1 MGLDKMTQK
10 LQEALQQAQ
19 RLASKSSHAELKSAH
34 VLQTLLDQEGGIL
47 VPILQKAAID
57 IDKLKAAV
65 RENLSREPSTQGA
78 SSQPQLSYGLR
89 ATLDAADEAR
99 TSLGDDFLSVEH
111 FLLGALKA
119 DSPAGKLLRETGMTE
134 AKARDAIKSV
144 RGSQK
149 VTDENPE
156 GKYQTL
162 EKYGTD
168 LTARARE
175 GKIDPV
181 IGRDNEI
188 RRVMQV
194 LSRRTKN
201 NPVLIGEPGV
211 GKTAIV
217 EGLARRIVSGDVPE
231 SMKNKRVIVMDL
243 GGMLAGAK
251 YRGEFEDRL
260 KAFLKEVTDS
270 AGQII
275 LFIDEL
281 HTIVGAGAS
290 EGAVDASNLL
300 KPQLARGELS
310 TIGATTLDE
319 YRKHIEKDAALE
331 RRFQPVLVGEP
342 SAEDTIA
349 ILRGLKER
357 YEVHHGVRIQDGALV
372 AAATL
377 SDRYISDRFLPD
389 KAVDLIDEAASRL
402 KIELDSMPT
411 EIDQI
416 ERQVLQLEM
425 EKKALEKETDKASA
439 VRLDKVKE
447 EQSNLKEQSSAM
459 ITQWRNEKSVIDESR
474 AAQEKIDNLKT
485 QAEQAQRIG
494 NLTRASEI
502 TYGEIPAAQ
511 KELEVAK
518 EKLAVYQQNGGILKE
533 EVTEDDIAR
542 VVSAWTGIPVNRLQ
556 EGERA
561 KLLQME
567 ARLSE
572 RVIGQQKAITAVSN
586 AVRRARSGLQDENR
600 PVGSFLFLGPTGV
613 GKTELSKA
621 LAEFLFDDESAM
633 IRIDMSEYMEKHS
646 VARLIGAPPGYVGYE
661 EGGQLSERVR
671 RKPYSVILFDEIEKA
686 HSDVFNV
693 LLQVLDDG
701 RITDGQGRTVDFRNT
716 VIILT
721 SNIGSQF
728 ILNEENAEQREAKVL
743 EALRGH
749 FRPEFL
755 NRIDET
761 IIFDRLKR
769 EEITSIVD
777 IQLNR
782 LRQRLAK
789 QGLALALSSD
799 AKEFL
804 GNQGYDPTYGARP
817 LKRAIQHHL
826 LDPLSMAVLDGKFID
841 GDVIEVGVLNSALT
855 FTKSE

>member
-1 MGLDKMTQK
+1 MRLEKLTQK
-10 LQEALQQAQ
+10 FQEALHAAQ
-19 RLASKSSHAELKSAH
+19 GIASKSAHSEMNSNH
-34 VLQTLLDQEGGIL
+34 VLLAMLQQEGGVL
-47 VPILQKAAID
+47 VPILQKAGVD
-57 IDKLKAAV
+57 LGQLKAAV
-65 RENLSREPSTQGA
+65 AAALSREPSVQGA
-78 SSQPQLSYGLR
+78 STQPQISVGLR
-89 ATLDAADEAR
+89 STLEAADKAR
-99 TSLGDDFLSVEH
+99 EELGDDFLSVEH
-111 FLLGALKA
+111 FLLGAMEG
-119 DSPAGKLLRETGMTE
+119 DSPAGKCLKQAGLDMQG
-134 AKARDAIKSV
+134 AKAAIKEV
-144 RGSQK
+144 RGSHR

-181 IGRDNEI
+181 IGRDHEI
-188 RRVMQV
+188 RRVLQV

-217 EGLARRIVSGDVPE
+217 EGLARRIVSGDVPD
-231 SMKNKRVIVMDL
+231 SMKDKTVIAMDL
-243 GGMLAGAK
+243 GAMLAGAK

-270 AGQII
+270 EGRVI

-281 HTIVGAGAS
+281 HTIVGAGAA

-300 KPQLARGELS
+300 KPQLARGELH

-331 RRFQPVLVGEP
+331 RRFQPVMVGEP
-342 SAEDTIA
+342 SVEDSIA

-389 KAVDLIDEAASRL
+389 KAVDLVDEAASRL

-411 EIDQI
+411 EIDVL
-416 ERQVLQLEM
+416 ERQILQLEM

-439 VRLDKVKE
+439 ARLEKVKE
-447 EQSNLKEQSSAM
+447 EQANLREQSAGLM
-459 ITQWRNEKSVIDESR
+459 AQWKNEKAVIDEVR
-474 AAQEKIDNLKT
+474 AAQEKIESLKG
-485 QAEQAQRIG
+485 ESERAQRLG
-494 NLTRASEI
+494 DLTRASQI
-502 TYGEIPAAQ
+502 TYGDLPEANKALEAANAQLAELQ
-511 KELEVAK
+511 KSGA
-518 EKLAVYQQNGGILKE
+518 ILKE
-533 EVTEDDIAR
+533 EVTEEDIAR
-542 VVSAWTGIPVNRLQ
+542 VVSSWTGIPVSRLQ
-556 EGERA
+556 EGERE
-561 KLLQME
+561 KLVQME
-567 ARLSE
+567 SRLAE
-572 RVIGQQKAITAVSN
+572 RVVGQAKAITAVSH
-586 AVRRARSGLQDENR
+586 AVRRARAGLQDENR
-600 PVGSFLFLGPTGV
+600 PIGSFLFLGPTGV

-621 LAEFLFDDESAM
+621 LAEFLFDDEGAM

-661 EGGQLSERVR
+661 EGGQLSETVR
-671 RKPYSVILFDEIEKA
+671 RKPYCVVLFDEIEKA
-686 HSDVFNV
+686 HHDVFNI

-728 ILNEENAEQREAKVL
+728 ILGEDNAEQREAKVTD
-743 EALRGH
+743 ALRGH

-755 NRIDET
+755 NRIDEI
-761 IIFDRLKR
+761 IIFDRLQR
-769 EEITSIVD
+769 EELDTIVD
-777 IQLNR
+777 LQLER
-782 LRQRLAK
+782 VRKRLAK
-789 QGLALALSSD
+789 QGLALAISES
-799 AKEFL
+799 AKEL
-804 GNQGYDPTYGARP
+804 LANQGYDPVYGARP

-826 LDPLSMAVLDGKFID
+826 LDPLSLDVLDGRFVD
-841 GDVIEVGVLNSALT
+841 GDVIHADLDDGKLV
-855 FTKSE
+855 FRKD